1 MIRIFLLLA
10 ALVMAPACNFL
21 QDSTNDDVIVSL
33 DEAFQL
39 SVGDTGILGNELQIT
54 FQKLTSDSRC
64 PLDVQCVWEGEIEAA
79 FLVATSN
86 ASDTIVFKGFLGND
100 EDGVLQQLVD
110 TYGIELQRVDPYPT
124 QQNGNSA
131 KTATLC
137 ILRVGIR

>member
-1 MIRIFLLLA
+1 M
-10 ALVMAPACNFL
+10 
-21 QDSTNDDVIVSL
+21 
-33 DEAFQL
+33 
-39 SVGDTGILGNELQIT
+39 GNELQIT

-64 PLDVQCVWEGEIEAA
+64 PLDVQCVWEGEVDAA
-79 FLVATSN
+79 FLVTTSN

-131 KTATLC
+131 KTATLRVS
-137 ILRVGIR
+137 RVGIR